1 MPWLLTLPLL
11 ILTIPAAAA
20 QADDPAPIT
29 PSEIDQA
36 LQVPPSDGDARALAD
51 RIRAAFPGKDLAR
64 GGHLVENDAV
74 AFVVAA
80 PEGAKSVRV
89 AGMVNHNRGQDL
101 VPIGPTGLF
110 ARVEPVPTDTKFAYH
125 FEIDG
130 KKTGGATVEMPGWS
144 YPPESSRK
152 PGATYGEYRPLTF
165 RSQVFGNDRT
175 GWIYVPAAYDG
186 ETPASLMVFQDGDAY
201 KTERVGTVVDNLI
214 AAKKMPV
221 TILVLLNPGTN
232 DDGSKNRSV
241 EYDTLDDRYARF
253 LADEV
258 LPMVSKD
265 FKLRDDPK
273 SRAIGGASSGGICA
287 FTAAWH
293 RPDLFGRVLSQIG
306 SFTNIRG
313 GHVTPELVA
322 REPKKPIKVLLT
334 DGTNDLINR
343 YGDWWQANNAMF
355 SALSAKGYDVH
366 FIRDR
371 GFHAYWTCGRQLP
384 EALAWLWSDAP
395 R

>member
-1 MPWLLTLPLL
+1 
-11 ILTIPAAAA
+11 
-20 QADDPAPIT
+20 
-29 PSEIDQA
+29 
-36 LQVPPSDGDARALAD
+36 
-51 RIRAAFPGKDLAR
+51 
-64 GGHLVENDAV
+64 
-74 AFVVAA
+74 
-80 PEGAKSVRV
+80 
-89 AGMVNHNRGQDL
+89 
-101 VPIGPTGLF
+101 
-110 ARVEPVPTDTKFAYH
+110 
-125 FEIDG
+125 
-130 KKTGGATVEMPGWS
+130 
-144 YPPESSRK
+144 
-152 PGATYGEYRPLTF
+152 
-165 RSQVFGNDRT
+165 
-175 GWIYVPAAYDG
+175 
-186 ETPASLMVFQDGDAY
+186 MVFQDGDAY